1 MSLSSTSC
9 IALLI
14 ESCVTC
20 LWISVIDNQS
30 CCIEV
35 LLSIMT
41 FYLKTSIHLLHLFNL
56 CTSYLFISYSSL
68 TSLIFF
74 SLNFLL
80 DINMT
85 SWALQAMSFCL
96 MCLLFPVPHLVLL
109 ITTKSYECLQPLY
122 FTSSFSTARLTC
134 RGYCSQSLH
143 CITEGYNIE
152 D

>member
-1 MSLSSTSC
+1 MTNSLWCWWSVFLYFYRWFKANLEFERDDFTICSVDLMSLSSTSC
-9 IALLI
+9 IALLV

-56 CTSYLFISYSSL
+56 HTFHLSISYSSL

-74 SLNFLL
+74 SFNSLLNIKIWLL
-80 DINMT
+80 E
-85 SWALQAMSFCL
+85 LCKLCL
-96 MCLLFPVPHLVLL
+96 FVLCVFFSLYLILF
-109 ITTKSYECLQPLY
+109 
-122 FTSSFSTARLTC
+122 F
-134 RGYCSQSLH
+134 
-143 CITEGYNIE
+143 
-152 D
+152 

>member
-1 MSLSSTSC
+1 LMSLSSTSC

-56 CTSYLFISYSSL
+56 CTSYLL
-68 TSLIFF
+68 SLILL
-74 SLNFLL
+74 SLH
-80 DINMT
+80 
-85 SWALQAMSFCL
+85 W
-96 MCLLFPVPHLVLL
+96 
-109 ITTKSYECLQPLY
+109 
-122 FTSSFSTARLTC
+122 SSFSQF
-134 RGYCSQSLH
+134 SS
-143 CITEGYNIE
+143 
-152 D
+152 